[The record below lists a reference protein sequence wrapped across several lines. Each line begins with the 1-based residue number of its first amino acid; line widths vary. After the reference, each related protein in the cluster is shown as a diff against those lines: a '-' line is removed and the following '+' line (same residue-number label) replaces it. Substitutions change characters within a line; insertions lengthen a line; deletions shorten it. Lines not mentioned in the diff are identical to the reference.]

1 MTSQDL
7 LSIFLLL
14 VTMVLWGSTPLI
26 EKLGLKDVDPLM
38 GIFIRSLVITVILF
52 VFYLFSGKLNE
63 LTKISVKN
71 FSLFAASGIMAGLIG
86 MWTYFYLLKEGMT
99 SKIVPIA
106 ASYPLITAVL
116 SIFALG
122 EQVTFQ
128 RIIGIILTIIG
139 IILVKQS

>member
-1 MTSQDL
+1 MTPQDI

-52 VFYLFSGKLNE
+52 VFYLLSGKLNE
-63 LTKISVKN
+63 LTRISVKN
-71 FSLFAASGIMAGLIG
+71 FSLFAARGIMAGLIG
-86 MWTYFYLLKEGMT
+86 MWTYFYLLKGGIT

-116 SIFALG
+116 SIFVLG
-122 EQVTFQ
+122 EQVTLQ
-128 RIIGIILTIIG
+128 RIIE
-139 IILVKQS
+139 

>member
-1 MTSQDL
+1 MTYSEL
-7 LSIFLLL
+7 VNIILLL
-14 VTMVLWGSTPLI
+14 ITMFLWGTTPLL
-26 EKLGLKDVDPLM
+26 EKVALKETEPLA
-38 GIFIRSLVITVILF
+38 GVLIRSLAITVILF
-52 VFYLFSGKLNE
+52 IVYIFNGRIGE
-63 LTKISVKN
+63 LTKMSFKN
-71 FSLFAASGIMAGLIG
+71 IALYSASGFMAGLLG

-116 SIFALG
+116 SILVLG

-128 RIIGIILTIIG
+128 RMIGIILTIIG

>member
-7 LSIFLLL
+7 LSIFFLLA
-14 VTMVLWGSTPLI
+14 TMILWGSTPLI

-71 FSLFAASGIMAGLIG
+71 FSFFAASGVMAGLIG

-116 SIFALG
+116 SIFVLG
-122 EQVTFQ
+122 EQVTLQ
-128 RIIGIILTIIG
+128 RIIGIVLTIVG
-139 IILVKQS
+139 IIMVKQS

>member
-38 GIFIRSLVITVILF
+38 GIFIRSLVITIILF
-52 VFYLFSGKLNE
+52 VFYLFSGKLSE
-63 LTKISVKN
+63 LTRISVKN
-71 FSLFAASGIMAGLIG
+71 FSLFAASGVMAGLIG
-86 MWTYFYLLKEGMT
+86 MWTYFFLLKQGMT

-116 SIFALG
+116 SIFVLG
-122 EQVTFQ
+122 EQVTLQ
-128 RIIGIILTIIG
+128 RVIGIILTIVG

>member
-26 EKLGLKDVDPLM
+26 EKLGLKHVDPLM

-52 VFYLFSGKLNE
+52 VFYLFSGRINE

-71 FSLFAASGIMAGLIG
+71 FSLFAASGIMAGLVA

-116 SIFALG
+116 SILVLG
-122 EQVTFQ
+122 EQVTLQ

>member
-1 MTSQDL
+1 
-7 LSIFLLL
+7 
-14 VTMVLWGSTPLI
+14 MVLWGTTPLI

-52 VFYLFSGKLNE
+52 VFYLFSGRLNE
-63 LTKISVKN
+63 LTRISAKN

-106 ASYPLITAVL
+106 AAYPLITAVL
-116 SIFALG
+116 SIVVLG
-122 EQVTFQ
+122 EQVTLQ

>member
-1 MTSQDL
+1 MISQDL
-7 LSIFLLL
+7 LTIFLLL

-38 GIFIRSLVITVILF
+38 GIFIRSLVINVILF
-52 VFYLFSGKLNE
+52 VFYLFSGRIHE

-71 FSLFAASGIMAGLIG
+71 FSLFASSGIMAGLVG
-86 MWTYFYLLKEGMT
+86 MWTYFYLLKGGMT

-116 SIFALG
+116 SILVLG
-122 EQVTFQ
+122 EQVTLQ

>member
-1 MTSQDL
+1 M
-7 LSIFLLL
+7 I
-14 VTMVLWGSTPLI
+14 LWGSTPLI

-52 VFYLFSGKLNE
+52 VFYLFSGRLNE
-63 LTKISVKN
+63 LTRITVKN

-116 SIFALG
+116 SIFVLG
-122 EQVTFQ
+122 EQVTLQ
-128 RIIGIILTIIG
+128 RIIGIVLTIIG

>member
-7 LSIFLLL
+7 LSIFFLLA
-14 VTMVLWGSTPLI
+14 TMILWGSTPLI

-52 VFYLFSGKLNE
+52 VFYLFSGRLNE
-63 LTKISVKN
+63 LTKITVKN

-116 SIFALG
+116 SIFVLG
-122 EQVTFQ
+122 EQVTLQ
-128 RIIGIILTIIG
+128 RIIGIVLTIVG

>member
-52 VFYLFSGKLNE
+52 VFYLFSGRLNE
-63 LTKISVKN
+63 LTKITVKN
-71 FSLFAASGIMAGLIG
+71 FSLFAASGLMAGLIG

-116 SIFALG
+116 SIFVLG
-122 EQVTFQ
+122 EQVTLQ
-128 RIIGIILTIIG
+128 RIIGIVLTIVG

>member
-1 MTSQDL
+1 MTTQDI

-26 EKLGLKDVDPLM
+26 EKLGLKDVDPLT
-38 GIFIRSLVITVILF
+38 GIFVRSLAIAVILF
-52 VFYLFSGKLNE
+52 VVYLFTGRLHE

-71 FSLFAASGIMAGLIG
+71 FSLFAASGIMAGLVG
-86 MWTYFYLLKEGMT
+86 MWTYFYLLKDGMT

-106 ASYPLITAVL
+106 ASYPLITAILSVL
-116 SIFALG
+116 VLG
-122 EQVTFQ
+122 EQVTVQ
-128 RIIGIILTIIG
+128 RMIGIILTIVG

>member
-7 LSIFLLL
+7 LSIFLLIA
-14 VTMVLWGSTPLI
+14 TMVLWGSTPLI

-52 VFYLFSGKLNE
+52 VFYLFSGRLNE
-63 LTKISVKN
+63 LTKITVKN

-116 SIFALG
+116 SIFILG
-122 EQVTFQ
+122 EQVTLQ
-128 RIIGIILTIIG
+128 RIIGIVLTVVG

>member
-14 VTMVLWGSTPLI
+14 VTMILWGSTPLI

-52 VFYLFSGKLNE
+52 VFYLFSGRLNE
-63 LTKISVKN
+63 LTRISVKN
-71 FSLFAASGIMAGLIG
+71 FSLFAASGIMAGLIA

-116 SIFALG
+116 SIFVLG
-122 EQVTFQ
+122 EQVTLQ
-128 RIIGIILTIIG
+128 RIIGIILTIFG

>member
-7 LSIFLLL
+7 LSIFLLIA
-14 VTMVLWGSTPLI
+14 TMVLWGSTPLI

-52 VFYLFSGKLNE
+52 VFYLFSGRLNE
-63 LTKISVKN
+63 LTKITVKN

-116 SIFALG
+116 SIFILG
-122 EQVTFQ
+122 EQVTLQ
-128 RIIGIILTIIG
+128 RIIGIVLTIVG

>member
-1 MTSQDL
+1 MTSQEV

-14 VTMVLWGSTPLI
+14 VTMVLWGSTPLL

-38 GIFIRSLVITVILF
+38 GIFIRSLVITIILF
-52 VFYLFSGKLNE
+52 VFYLFSGKLHE
-63 LTKISVKN
+63 LTKISARN
-71 FSLFAASGIMAGLIG
+71 FSLFAASGIMAGLLG
-86 MWTYFYLLKEGMT
+86 MWTYFYLLRGGMT

-116 SIFALG
+116 SIFVLG
-122 EQVTFQ
+122 EQVTLQ
-128 RIIGIILTIIG
+128 RMIGIILTIIG

>member
-1 MTSQDL
+1 MISQDL
-7 LSIFLLL
+7 LTIFLLL

-52 VFYLFSGKLNE
+52 VFYLCSGRIHE

-71 FSLFAASGIMAGLIG
+71 FSLFAASGIMAGLVG
-86 MWTYFYLLKEGMT
+86 MWTYFYLLKGGMT

-116 SIFALG
+116 SILVLG
-122 EQVTFQ
+122 EQVTLQ

>member
-14 VTMVLWGSTPLI
+14 VTMILWGSTPLI
-26 EKLGLKDVDPLM
+26 EKLGLKDVDPLT
-38 GIFIRSLVITVILF
+38 GIFVRSLVITVILF
-52 VFYLFSGKLNE
+52 IIYLCTGRLHE

-71 FSLFAASGIMAGLIG
+71 FSLFAASGIMAGLVG

-116 SIFALG
+116 SILVLG

-128 RIIGIILTIIG
+128 RMIGIILTIIG

>member
-7 LSIFLLL
+7 LSIFLLIA
-14 VTMVLWGSTPLI
+14 TMVLWGSTPLI

-52 VFYLFSGKLNE
+52 VFYLFSGRLNE
-63 LTKISVKN
+63 LTKITVKN

-116 SIFALG
+116 SIFVLG
-122 EQVTFQ
+122 EQVTLQ
-128 RIIGIILTIIG
+128 RIIGIVLTIVG

>member
-1 MTSQDL
+1 
-7 LSIFLLL
+7 
-14 VTMVLWGSTPLI
+14 
-26 EKLGLKDVDPLM
+26 
-38 GIFIRSLVITVILF
+38 VILF
-52 VFYLFSGKLNE
+52 VIYLFTGRLHE

-71 FSLFAASGIMAGLIG
+71 FSLFAASGIMAGLVA

-116 SIFALG
+116 SILVLG
-122 EQVTFQ
+122 EQVTLQ

>member
-1 MTSQDL
+1 MISQDL
-7 LSIFLLL
+7 LTIFLLL

-52 VFYLFSGKLNE
+52 VFYLFSGRIYE

-71 FSLFAASGIMAGLIG
+71 FSLFAASGIMAGLVG
-86 MWTYFYLLKEGMT
+86 MWTYFYLLKGGMT

-116 SIFALG
+116 SILILG
-122 EQVTFQ
+122 EQVTLQ

>member
-1 MTSQDL
+1 MTAHDL
-7 LSIFLLL
+7 LSIFLLFI
-14 VTMVLWGSTPLI
+14 TMILWGSTPLL
-26 EKLGLKDVDPLM
+26 EKLGLKNVDPLM
-38 GIFIRSLVITVILF
+38 GIFIRSLAITVVLF
-52 VFYLFSGKLNE
+52 VFYLFSGRLIE
-63 LTKISVKN
+63 LTKISLKN

-106 ASYPLITAVL
+106 ASYPLITAIL
-116 SIFALG
+116 SIIVLG
-122 EQVTFQ
+122 EQVTIQ

>member
-1 MTSQDL
+1 MTTQDI

-26 EKLGLKDVDPLM
+26 EKLGLKDVDPLT

-52 VFYLFSGKLNE
+52 VVYLLTGRLHE

-71 FSLFAASGIMAGLIG
+71 FSLFAASGIMAGLVA

-116 SIFALG
+116 SIIVLG

>member
-7 LSIFLLL
+7 LSIFLLIA
-14 VTMVLWGSTPLI
+14 TMVLWGSTPLI

-71 FSLFAASGIMAGLIG
+71 FSLFAASGVMAGLIG

-116 SIFALG
+116 SIFILG
-122 EQVTFQ
+122 EQVTLQ
-128 RIIGIILTIIG
+128 RIIGIVLTVVG

>member
-52 VFYLFSGKLNE
+52 VFYLFSGRLNE

-106 ASYPLITAVL
+106 AAYPLITAVL
-116 SIFALG
+116 SIFVLG
-122 EQVTFQ
+122 EQVTLQ
-128 RIIGIILTIIG
+128 RIIGIVLTIVG

>member
-7 LSIFLLL
+7 ISIFLLL

-26 EKLGLKDVDPLM
+26 EKIGLKEIDPLM
-38 GIFIRSLVITVILF
+38 GIFIRSLVITAVLF

-63 LTKISVKN
+63 LTKISLRN
-71 FSLFAASGIMAGLIG
+71 FSLFAASGIMAGLVA

-106 ASYPLITAVL
+106 ASYPLITAIL
-116 SIFALG
+116 SILVLG
-122 EQVTFQ
+122 EQVTIQ
-128 RIIGIILTIIG
+128 RIIGIILTVIG